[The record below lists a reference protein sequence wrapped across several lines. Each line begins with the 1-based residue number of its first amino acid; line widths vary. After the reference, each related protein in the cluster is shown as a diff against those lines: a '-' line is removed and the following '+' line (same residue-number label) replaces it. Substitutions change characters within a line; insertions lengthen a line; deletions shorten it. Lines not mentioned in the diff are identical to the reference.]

1 MASNPFTPT
10 FGVVPAF
17 MAGREDITSELLAA
31 LEEGVG
37 NPNLT
42 TIISGARGTGK
53 TALLTYLSDAA
64 QAQGWVS
71 VNVSALLGMLEE
83 IVQQAHAAS
92 AHLIDTSTSAKLA
105 SLKLGDIAEVQ
116 FSDSLEAAPTWRI
129 RMGELLD
136 ALAET
141 DTGLL
146 ITVDEVRDDLDEMIQ
161 LASAFQHFV
170 RERRKVALFM
180 AGLPAHVSALLQ
192 DKSVS
197 FLRRANFYNIGIV
210 SDFEVEEAL
219 GKTFNEGGREATPEA
234 LKEAVQL
241 IGGFPYM
248 MQLVGYRAWN
258 ASPDSPLIS
267 EDDVLEGS
275 RFARNDLQR
284 KVFDTTFRELSKG
297 DVRFLVA
304 MLEDDGPSE
313 LADVARRLGKRSN
326 YASQYKRRL
335 QEQGIVGE
343 VGQGRIRIELPMFK
357 DYLRDQLL

>member
-71 VNVSALLGMLEE
+71 VNVSALPGMLEE
-83 IVQQAHAAS
+83 IVQQAGAAS
-92 AHLIDTSTSAKLA
+92 AHLIDTSASAKLA
-105 SLKLGDIAEVQ
+105 SLKLGDIAELQ
-116 FSDSLEAAPTWRI
+116 FADPLEAAPTWRI

-197 FLRRANFYNIGIV
+197 FLRRANFYSIGIV

-219 GKTFNEGGREATPEA
+219 GKTFDEGGREATPEA

-248 MQLVGYRAWN
+248 MQLIGYRAWN
-258 ASPDSPLIS
+258 ASPDSPLVS

-297 DVRFLVA
+297 DVRFLAA
-304 MLEDDGPSE
+304 MLEDEGPSE
-313 LADVARRLGKRSN
+313 LADIASPLGQEEQLCFAVQAALAGAGYCRRRGPG
-326 YASQYKRRL
+326 AH
-335 QEQGIVGE
+335 
-343 VGQGRIRIELPMFK
+343 PH
-357 DYLRDQLL
+357 

>member
-1 MASNPFTPT
+1 MAGNPFTPT
-10 FGVVPAF
+10 FGVVPAV
-17 MAGREDITSELLAA
+17 MAGREDITSELLTA
-31 LEEGVG
+31 LEEGAG
-37 NPNLT
+37 NPQLT
-42 TIISGARGTGK
+42 TIISGACGTGK
-53 TALLTYLSDAA
+53 TALLTYLADAA
-64 QAQGWVS
+64 EAQGWVAA
-71 VNVSALLGMLEE
+71 NVSALPGMLEE
-83 IVQQAHAAS
+83 IAQQAHVAS
-92 AHLIDTSTSAKLA
+92 AHLVDASRPTRLA
-105 SLKLGDIAEVQ
+105 GVKLGDIAEMQ
-116 FSDSLEAAPTWRI
+116 FAEPLEAPPTWRI

-136 ALAET
+136 ALAEA

-146 ITVDEVRDDLDEMIQ
+146 ITVDEVREDLDDMVQ
-161 LASAFQHFV
+161 LVSAFQHFV

-197 FLRRANFYNIGIV
+197 FLRRANFYDIGIV
-210 SDFEVEEAL
+210 SDFEVENAL
-219 GKTFNEGGREATPEA
+219 RQTFDEGGRGATPAA
-234 LKEAVQL
+234 LKEAVRL

-258 ASPDSPLIS
+258 ASPESPLVS

-297 DVRFLVA
+297 DVRFLAA
-304 MLEDDGPSE
+304 MLEDEGPSE
-313 LADVARRLGKRSN
+313 LADVARRLNKKSN

-343 VGQGRIRIELPMFK
+343 VGQGRIRIELPLFK
-357 DYLRDQLL
+357 DYLREQLL

>member
-71 VNVSALLGMLEE
+71 VNVSALPGMLEE

-241 IGGFPYM
+241 IGG
-248 MQLVGYRAWN
+248 
-258 ASPDSPLIS
+258 
-267 EDDVLEGS
+267 
-275 RFARNDLQR
+275 
-284 KVFDTTFRELSKG
+284 
-297 DVRFLVA
+297 
-304 MLEDDGPSE
+304 
-313 LADVARRLGKRSN
+313 
-326 YASQYKRRL
+326 
-335 QEQGIVGE
+335 
-343 VGQGRIRIELPMFK
+343 LP
-357 DYLRDQLL
+357 